1 VLGHLLRDLICV
13 DGLVAGGWEDL
24 LIVDLVGGVV
34 EVALLRV
41 VGMLLEQ
48 PTPIVRDHLGI
59 DLLGGRR
66 RGGPQQHSAAP
77 SSVEARSTGPNELP
91 SCRTSG

>member
-34 EVALLRV
+34 EVALL
-41 VGMLLEQ
+41 
-48 PTPIVRDHLGI
+48 
-59 DLLGGRR
+59 
-66 RGGPQQHSAAP
+66 
-77 SSVEARSTGPNELP
+77 
-91 SCRTSG
+91 